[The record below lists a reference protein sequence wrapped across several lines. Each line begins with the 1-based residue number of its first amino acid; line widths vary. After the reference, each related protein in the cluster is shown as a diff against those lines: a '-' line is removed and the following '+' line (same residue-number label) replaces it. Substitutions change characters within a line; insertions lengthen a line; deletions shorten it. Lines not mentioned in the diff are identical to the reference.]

1 MAKLLI
7 KNIELLHTP
16 NGEMQ
21 NIAVEDNR
29 IVYVGKDVPAD
40 FATDEIVDGKVKV
53 NGEVEERRGRKLH
66 KDDVFTYQGQ
76 DYKIV

>member
-21 NIAVEDNR
+21 NIAVEDNK

-40 FATDEIVDGKVKV
+40 FAADESVDGK
-53 NGEVEERRGRKLH
+53 G
-66 KDDVFTYQGQ
+66 
-76 DYKIV
+76 

>member
-21 NIAVEDNR
+21 NIAVEETAVVVAFR
-29 IVYVGKDVPAD
+29 EFEQAWKGLSRVGVEVCRVKQ
-40 FATDEIVDGKVKV
+40 TDA
-53 NGEVEERRGRKLH
+53 
-66 KDDVFTYQGQ
+66 
-76 DYKIV
+76 